1 MLARSSRDPV
11 RLVIIAYDTP
21 SDRRRRKMARL
32 LDDFGSRAQMSVF
45 EAMLTATQMA
55 WLTRR
60 MEGLVHPDEDKV
72 YIVSACNR
80 CQLEVV
86 RMGLQDPIESPAFFI
101 A

>member
-1 MLARSSRDPV
+1 MLARANRDPL

-21 SDRRRRKMARL
+21 SDRRRRKMAKL

-55 WLTRR
+55 WLCRR
-60 MEGLVHPDEDKV
+60 MEGLIEPAEDKV

-80 CQLEVV
+80 CQTEVV
-86 RMGLQDPIESPAFFI
+86 RLGLQAPIEAPAFFL